1 MISSKNRRSGGDILR
16 EICNRK
22 NISLSSLAGKIDTE
36 PAQLYNITAKSSTRN
51 ISAAMA
57 QKIRAVYPDIRGDF
71 LSGYDSFM
79 TQEDADS
86 VLSEAWE
93 ESELEEK
100 ATVPFLSALG
110 YEIKPVV
117 IENPNAIDLPEE
129 YDTREEPIPA
139 ECIDWRFSGK
149 HEIWHNGSRIACGCT
164 DHEIDELLQEI
175 HDIFEYT
182 EKRIKRLVERKGDE
196 YAE

>member
-1 MISSKNRRSGGDILR
+1 MISSKNRRSGGAILR
-16 EICNRK
+16 EICNQK
-22 NISLSSLAGKIDTE
+22 NISLSSLAEKIDTE

-79 TQEDADS
+79 TQEDVDS
-86 VLSEAWE
+86 ALSKAWE

-110 YEIKPVV
+110 YEIKPVTT
-117 IENPNAIDLPEE
+117 NTIDSPEE
-129 YDTREEPIPA
+129 YEA
-139 ECIDWRFSGK
+139 
-149 HEIWHNGSRIACGCT
+149 H
-164 DHEIDELLQEI
+164 
-175 HDIFEYT
+175 
-182 EKRIKRLVERKGDE
+182 
-196 YAE
+196 

>member
-16 EICNRK
+16 EICNQK
-22 NISLSSLAGKIDTE
+22 NISLSSLAEKIDTE

-51 ISAAMA
+51 ISAVMA

-79 TQEDADS
+79 TQEDVDS
-86 VLSEAWE
+86 AFSKAWE

-110 YEIKPVV
+110 YEIKPVTT
-117 IENPNAIDLPEE
+117 NTIDSPEE
-129 YDTREEPIPA
+129 YEAHEEYLA
-139 ECIDWRFSGK
+139 ESITWHDSGK

-164 DHEIDELLQEI
+164 DREIDELLQEI
-175 HDIFEYT
+175 RDIFEYT

-196 YAE
+196 HAE